1 MIILLCFDRPK
12 HPTKVHVWAGIS
24 LRGPTK
30 ICIFDGIMDA
40 TLFVDILDST
50 LVTFIA
56 EMYGRGHRL
65 MQDNDPK
72 HASLYVQSFYDR
84 KGINWWKT
92 PAESPDL
99 NLIENL
105 WHELKEVIRRELKP
119 HTQDELVLGIKQ
131 FWKTVSKCTRF
142 TQCFKSALLYRLQAR
157 FLISYYSYHVK
168 HIAIQCKVA
177 FIRMCYTKY

>member
-40 TLFVDILDST
+40 PLFVDILDST
-50 LVTFIA
+50 LVPFIA
-56 EMYGRGHRL
+56 EKYGRGHRL

-72 HASLYVQSFYDR
+72 HASLYARSFYDR

-99 NLIENL
+99 NPIENL
-105 WHELKEVIRRELKP
+105 WDELKEFIRREIKP
-119 HTQDELVLGIKQ
+119 HTKDELVLGIKQ
-131 FWKTVSKCTRF
+131 FWKTVDVSKCTRF
-142 TQCFKSALLYRLQAR
+142 AQCFITQQLLSQKIL
-157 FLISYYSYHVK
+157 S
-168 HIAIQCKVA
+168 KVL
-177 FIRMCYTKY
+177 FYTG